1 MITNRTLFILIVIVY
16 FVADF
21 FFNEAMLYIMG
32 GAILCSLHE
41 LFNKKIAILPYVLI
55 WIALLIGFII
65 LFYRL
70 RNKPLKF
77 FILVIIAALLY
88 VADFILYDMLPYDV
102 ANLTTKYIT
111 IALTIL
117 IKNLFLYL
125 IIYYDKNQRILIAKP
140 Q

>member
-1 MITNRTLFILIVIVY
+1 MITNRTLFIIIVIVY
-16 FVADF
+16 FISDF

-32 GAILCSLHE
+32 GTILGSLRE
-41 LFNKKIAILPYVLI
+41 LFNKKIDTLPSVLI

-77 FILVIIAALLY
+77 FILVVIAALLY
-88 VADFILYDMLPYDV
+88 VADFILYEMLPYDV
-102 ANLTTKYIT
+102 TNLTTKYIT

-117 IKNLFLYL
+117 IKSLLLYA
-125 IIYYDKNQRILIAKP
+125 IVYYDKNQKILIAKP